1 MIVQSKYL
9 GQLRVES
16 QHLASSVKLVTDAPT
31 DNNGKGES
39 FSPTDCVA
47 TSLATCM
54 LTIMGIAAQNRGV
67 QIEGST
73 ANIVKVMASN
83 PRRIV
88 KIGVELNMI
97 SDCTLEQRNE
107 LERAGLACP
116 VAKSLHPNIEQDISF
131 SWKQ

>member
-1 MIVQSKYL
+1 
-9 GQLRVES
+9 
-16 QHLASSVKLVTDAPT
+16 
-31 DNNGKGES
+31 
-39 FSPTDCVA
+39 
-47 TSLATCM
+47 M